1 MNRWGLVAL
10 CGIVAVAGCASN
22 RGESVTSPDF
32 DLGKYTKVGIV
43 DVSGAVYG
51 DGVKGQISDFVAME
65 LMRKGYTVA
74 ARAEVQ
80 KLRDE
85 LTFQASDITSDQGA
99 MRAGQILNV
108 PAVLLVTIPKYG
120 EKMSMTIKMLD
131 VEQGNILWIGT
142 GSASTGK
149 SLGTFLGAAAGAA
162 LGAAVA
168 GGDSGDR
175 TLGAIA
181 GGVGGGVAGHLLSPE
196 EEEVVQKCIKD
207 VCKDLPSHLVPAGSI
222 RRP

>member
-1 MNRWGLVAL
+1 
-10 CGIVAVAGCASN
+10 
-22 RGESVTSPDF
+22 
-32 DLGKYTKVGIV
+32 
-43 DVSGAVYG
+43 
-51 DGVKGQISDFVAME
+51 
-65 LMRKGYTVA
+65 
-74 ARAEVQ
+74 
-80 KLRDE
+80 
-85 LTFQASDITSDQGA
+85 